1 MGRYWER
8 ISKCSAWLLVIVLLI
23 EFISGYGIS
32 NFRIFRVIIG
42 KADAFKLHQTIQPVA
57 VFFVLAHLLPQIRRL
72 TLRTGIKRT
81 YIVDIILLILLFGL
95 SGGSLYLFF
104 V

>member
-1 MGRYWER
+1 MGQHWER
-8 ISKCSAWLLVIVLLI
+8 ISKWSAWLLVIVLVL

-32 NFRIFRVIIG
+32 HFRIFRVIIG

-57 VFFVLAHLLPQIRRL
+57 VFFVLAHLLPQIRKVA
-72 TLRTGIKRT
+72 LRFGVKKS
-81 YIVDIILLILLFGL
+81 YLLDAVLFILLFGL

-104 V
+104 Y

>member
-1 MGRYWER
+1 MGRHWER
-8 ISKCSAWLLVIVLLI
+8 LSKWSAWLLVIVLVL

-32 NFRIFRVIIG
+32 HFRIFRVIIG

-72 TLRTGIKRT
+72 ALRFKVKRI
-81 YIVDIILLILLFGL
+81 YLVDSILFLLLIGL
-95 SGGSLYLFF
+95 TGGSFYLFF
-104 V
+104 I

>member
-1 MGRYWER
+1 MGRHWER
-8 ISKCSAWLLVIVLLI
+8 LSKWSAWLLVIVLVL

-32 NFRIFRVIIG
+32 HFRIFRVIIG

-72 TLRTGIKRT
+72 ALRFKVKSMFL
-81 YIVDIILLILLFGL
+81 VDLILIILLIGL
-95 SGGSLYLFF
+95 SGGSLYLFLL
-104 V
+104 

>member
-1 MGRYWER
+1 MGRHWER
-8 ISKCSAWLLVIVLLI
+8 LSKWSAWLLVIVLVL

-32 NFRIFRVIIG
+32 HFRIFRVIIG

-72 TLRTGIKRT
+72 ALRFKVKSMFL
-81 YIVDIILLILLFGL
+81 VDLILIILLIGL
-95 SGGSLYLFF
+95 YRGSL
-104 V
+104 

>member
-1 MGRYWER
+1 MGRHWER
-8 ISKCSAWLLVIVLLI
+8 LSKWSAWLLVIVLVL

-32 NFRIFRVIIG
+32 HFRIFRVIIG

-72 TLRTGIKRT
+72 ALRFKVKRI
-81 YIVDIILLILLFGL
+81 YLVDAILILLLIGL
-95 SGGSLYLFF
+95 TGGSFYLFF
-104 V
+104 L